1 MLRILIV
8 EDDPD
13 QRFLTAAMLRLL
25 GYEAVE
31 AHSAQAALDQLSTDD
46 QIMAVLTD
54 IRLPQVDGSEL
65 VRRIRHLYPTLPIGV
80 ISVYSHAEWITQGVE
95 RGSLH
100 YLEKPFRAD
109 QLAETVRSMLGPC
122 ASEP

>member
-1 MLRILIV
+1 LRILIV

-25 GYEAVE
+25 GYEAIE
-31 AHSAQAALDQLSTDD
+31 AHSAEAALDRLSSDD
-46 QIMAVLTD
+46 RITAVLTD
-54 IRLPQVDGSEL
+54 IRLPQLDGSEL
-65 VRRIRHLYPTLPIGV
+65 VRRIQRLYPALPVGI

-95 RGSLH
+95 SGSLH

-109 QLAETVRSMLGPC
+109 QLAETVKAMLGPC
-122 ASEP
+122 ASEL

>member
-1 MLRILIV
+1 LRILIV

-31 AHSAQAALDQLSTDD
+31 THSAQTALDLLDADD
-46 QIMAVLTD
+46 RITAVLTD
-54 IRLPQVDGSEL
+54 IRLPQIDGAEL
-65 VRRIRHLYPTLPIGV
+65 VRRIQHLYPTLPIGI
-80 ISVYSHAEWITQGVE
+80 ISVYTHAEWITQGVE
-95 RGSLH
+95 SGSLH

-109 QLAETVRSMLGPC
+109 QLAETVKAMIGPC
-122 ASEP
+122 SSTP